1 MLYTIIHSIIP
12 LPLDLENDLIIQL
25 ISSLSQTKLK
35 NEEENND
42 ERNIPLINPI
52 NLTIIN
58 NPDKSICLNKL
69 NYNNNSFNYYNNNIC
84 NNNDEFIKKYM
95 YIPPITINAET
106 ILNIYNI
113 NNIDDFVN
121 YINNNLEYENIN
133 FYKINRI
140 LKAWVRINFD
150 NLELYLNI
158 IENLYLKILYK
169 NFDIEQN
176 LDLEKN
182 IKDYIKYWIK
192 KNNNNMFKLDLL
204 NDIIEYYNKYIE

>member
-1 MLYTIIHSIIP
+1 
-12 LPLDLENDLIIQL
+12 
-25 ISSLSQTKLK
+25 
-35 NEEENND
+35 
-42 ERNIPLINPI
+42 
-52 NLTIIN
+52 
-58 NPDKSICLNKL
+58 
-69 NYNNNSFNYYNNNIC
+69 
-84 NNNDEFIKKYM
+84 M

-140 LKAWVRINFD
+140 LKAWVRVNFD